1 MDIFQKEQMREAHE
15 AESLRRRLLAAADF
29 KAITETA
36 AGRRFLR
43 RLLAECGLMQAAL
56 YLHKD
61 RPIDALEMA
70 YHEGRRYIGRWL
82 IGLFQDQPERYLQLL
97 REQMDDEHV

>member
-1 MDIFQKEQMREAHE
+1 MDIFQQEQLREAHE
-15 AESLRRRLLAAADF
+15 AESLRRRLLACADF

-43 RLLAECGLMQAAL
+43 RLLAECGLMQSAL
-56 YLHKD
+56 YFHKD
-61 RPIDALEMA
+61 RPVDALEMA

-82 IGLFQDQPERYLQLL
+82 VGLFQDAPERYLQLL
-97 REQMDDEHV
+97 QEQMEDEQV